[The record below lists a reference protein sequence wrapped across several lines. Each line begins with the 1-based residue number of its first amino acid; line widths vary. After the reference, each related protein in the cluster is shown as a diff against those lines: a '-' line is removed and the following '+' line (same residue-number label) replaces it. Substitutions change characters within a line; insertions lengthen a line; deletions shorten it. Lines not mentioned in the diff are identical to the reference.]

1 MFDVSK
7 ITEEAKPIV
16 QQVARIYYQHTQN
29 FFIGLMVHG
38 SALKGGFIPGLSDI
52 DFHLY
57 LKEAAFDKNGLL
69 PLELSMDIHKDLA
82 KIEIYPFGYIQCE
95 ALSTKLPTN
104 YTPPVP
110 GAYHIVAGKLPI
122 KEATNQQLK
131 EAAKNSLDHLEV
143 TPRYLANL
151 LEHGEEQRNRLVRLL
166 STQVSPIIYHV
177 LTIEKENAIEA
188 WQLPKNEAIK
198 LLPTK
203 EMRSYAEQFYESA
216 KRFYPEKKS
225 IEDALGMVQNGV
237 SFFRSAKHW
246 YQHLNKNAGS

>member
-38 SALKGGFIPGLSDI
+38 SALK
-52 DFHLY
+52 
-57 LKEAAFDKNGLL
+57 E
-69 PLELSMDIHKDLA
+69 
-82 KIEIYPFGYIQCE
+82 
-95 ALSTKLPTN
+95 
-104 YTPPVP
+104 
-110 GAYHIVAGKLPI
+110 
-122 KEATNQQLK
+122 
-131 EAAKNSLDHLEV
+131 
-143 TPRYLANL
+143 
-151 LEHGEEQRNRLVRLL
+151 RNRLVRLL